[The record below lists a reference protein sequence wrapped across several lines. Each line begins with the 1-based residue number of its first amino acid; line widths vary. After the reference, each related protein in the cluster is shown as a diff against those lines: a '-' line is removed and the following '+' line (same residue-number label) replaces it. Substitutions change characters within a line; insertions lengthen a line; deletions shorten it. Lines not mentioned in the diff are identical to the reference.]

1 MKLPQ
6 IPDAVRSRIQFDISD
21 RTMARWNPAV
31 HAAAEDDNSIS
42 VFDVI
47 GEDWW
52 TGEGV
57 TAKRIS
63 AALRK
68 IGAGNP
74 VTVNVNSP
82 GGDLFEGLAIYNL
95 LREHKGEV
103 TVKVLGLAAS
113 AASIIAMAGSRV
125 EIARAGF
132 LMVHNTWIV
141 AMGNRHDMAE
151 FAERLA
157 PFDEA
162 MADVYAARTGRPI
175 SEMQE
180 LMDAESWIS
189 GKAAIDSG
197 FADGYLPADAVEED
211 AQARAD
217 RVAAHQI
224 ELAMAKAG
232 LPRSERRRLMQ
243 EFKSSMQTAAGTGT
257 PGAAGDTRDAVEI
270 EANPMPRIEF
280 PYSMEITQ

>member
-6 IPDAVRSRIQFDISD
+6 VPDAIRSRIQFDISD
-21 RTMARWNPAV
+21 RAMARWNPAV

-68 IGAGNP
+68 IGADKP
-74 VTVNVNSP
+74 VTVNINSP

-95 LREHKGEV
+95 LREHRGEV
-103 TVKVLGLAAS
+103 TVKVLGVAAS

-151 FAERLA
+151 FAEWLA

-162 MADVYAARTGRPI
+162 MADVYAAHTGRPVD
-175 SEMQE
+175 EMQG

-189 GKAAIDSG
+189 GKAAIEGG
-197 FADGYLPADAVEED
+197 FADAYLPADEVQED

-257 PGAAGDTRDAVEI
+257 HGAAGDTRNAVDLSETAALAAAI
-270 EANPMPRIEF
+270 NPF
-280 PYSMEITQ
+280 